1 MLDVLDIRS
10 RFPALQRFANGKTPV
25 FLDGPGGTQVPLVVI
40 EAITDYL
47 TRCNA
52 NTRGGFTTSRETD
65 VVLRHAHEAVADLLN
80 ASFPEEIVF
89 GQNMTTLALHLSRSL
104 GRTWKPGEPVVVTR
118 LDHDANVRPWL
129 LAAADAQAEVRF
141 VSVREDGSLDED
153 DFNRKIIGAKFF
165 ALTCA
170 SNATGTMPDVV
181 RLTHRAKEAGALVAL
196 DAVHYAPHG
205 VIDVQHWGCDIVLCS
220 AYKFFGPHVGI
231 LWARRD
237 ILESLF
243 AYKVRPAPETLPG
256 RWMTGTQN
264 HEGIAGV
271 GACVE
276 YLAGL
281 GHGSTRR
288 QQIVDAMTAIR
299 EYESSLGA
307 QLLSGLRA
315 KPGVKIWGSQTMAG
329 RAPTIAITVQGQN
342 AADVAARLWADEVY
356 CWAGHFYAL
365 ELAEAMGVLPQ
376 GGFVRL
382 GLVHYNTPEEVQ
394 RVLRLL

>member
-264 HEGIAGV
+264 HEGVAGV

-342 AADVAARLWADEVY
+342 AADVAARLWGDEVY